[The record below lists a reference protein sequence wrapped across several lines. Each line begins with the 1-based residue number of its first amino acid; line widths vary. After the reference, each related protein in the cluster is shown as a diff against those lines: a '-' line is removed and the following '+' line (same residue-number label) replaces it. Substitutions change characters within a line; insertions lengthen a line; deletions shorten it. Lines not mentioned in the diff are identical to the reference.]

1 MRRYA
6 REAPAGHRLPSGAAG
21 ARSDV
26 VMSSLRLWL
35 ACRCAVLAVLAV
47 LAGCGGAG
55 TDGTGPSGNDNNTV
69 SVGVATGLAETTVT
83 VNGVSYE
90 RAGAVVSDGF
100 GQTKRADD
108 LRLGMWLEIS
118 GVVDEVSGIA
128 TAQTIRVRPAAR
140 GVVSAV
146 DGSGFTVTVLQST
159 ARYDNAATVIEGAD
173 SAAAIAAGDVVEVHG
188 PLGVGSGTVEA
199 SRIERL
205 STGTRKPVELRGRVA
220 NLDTAARTLTV
231 GRQAV
236 RYDTAALTL
245 RQALANGQVVRVASL
260 AAPVAGQPWPVE
272 RMTSDQPLP
281 DNLGFAYAEGVT
293 TDWATG
299 PTFSLEGV
307 LVNATSANNR
317 GVVTSDGQRV
327 AVIGSLVAG
336 TLSAKSVA
344 RSLPGQPVVFVLSA
358 ALTDYQSISDFRVR
372 GVTIDATSAAFA
384 NGAPADLVNG
394 RRVKVT
400 GSVSGRKLMATKVEL
415 LPS

>member
-1 MRRYA
+1 VKFVL
-6 REAPAGHRLPSGAAG
+6 HKLLLVFCVLVAA
-21 ARSDV
+21 
-26 VMSSLRLWL
+26 
-35 ACRCAVLAVLAV
+35 
-47 LAGCGGAG
+47 CGGVG

-69 SVGVATGLAETTVT
+69 SVGVATGIAETTVT

-90 RAGAVVSDGF
+90 RAGAVVNDGF
-100 GQTKRADD
+100 GQAKSADS

-118 GVVDEVSGIA
+118 GVVDEASGAA

-146 DGSGFTVTVLQST
+146 DGGGFTVTVLQST

-173 SAAAIAAGDVVEVHG
+173 SAAAIAAGDIVEVHG

-205 STGTRKPVELRGRVA
+205 SMGTRKPVELRGRVA

-231 GRQAV
+231 GRQLV
-236 RYDTAALTL
+236 RYDAAALTL
-245 RQALANGQVVRVASL
+245 RQALADGQVVRVASL
-260 AAPVAGQPWPVE
+260 TAPVAGQPWPVE

-281 DNLGFAYAEGVT
+281 DNLGFVYAEGVT
-293 TDWATG
+293 TDWVSG

-307 LVNATSANNR
+307 TVNAASANNR
-317 GVVTSDGQRV
+317 GVVTGDGQRV

-336 TLSAKSVA
+336 TLNAKSVA

-358 ALTDYQSISDFRVR
+358 ALTDVQSIADFRVR
-372 GVTIDATSAAFA
+372 GVTIDATSAAFTGGTSA
-384 NGAPADLVNG
+384 ELVNG

-400 GSVSGRKLMATKVEL
+400 GSVSGRKLMATKVEF